1 MAGRPPIVSG
11 DRVLV
16 VTRHQ
21 VPAGSE
27 AEWLGRA
34 RAAVAALAE
43 RPGYR
48 SARIGRAVD
57 DRGLFVL
64 ETEWDHV
71 GAYRRALSG
80 FDVKVTAWPVL
91 GGALDEP
98 SAFELLHADGLASE
112 GWEPVGLGPTA

>member
-1 MAGRPPIVSG
+1 M
-11 DRVLV
+11 LV

-21 VPAGSE
+21 VPPGSE
-27 AEWLGRA
+27 AAWLDRA
-34 RAAVAALAE
+34 RAAVSALAQ

-64 ETEWDHV
+64 ETEWEHV

-80 FDVKVTAWPVL
+80 YDVKVAAWPVL
-91 GGALDEP
+91 GEALGEP
-98 SAFELLHADGLASE
+98 TAYELLHADGLASA
-112 GWEPVGLGPTA
+112 GWEPVDLGPPA